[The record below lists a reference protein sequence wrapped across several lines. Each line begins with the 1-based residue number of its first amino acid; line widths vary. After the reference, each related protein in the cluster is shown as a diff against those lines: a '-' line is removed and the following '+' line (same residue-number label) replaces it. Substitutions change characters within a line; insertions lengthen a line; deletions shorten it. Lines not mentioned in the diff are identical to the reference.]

1 MSRRWIAVTALAAG
15 VAGLSGCIVVPTH
28 PGYGHGHYIDG
39 PRWRATPPPP
49 VYVTP
54 WPYYRDRHGRR
65 WERR

>member
-1 MSRRWIAVTALAAG
+1 MSRRWIPVLVLVASA
-15 VAGLSGCIVVPTH
+15 AGLSGCIVVPAH
-28 PGYGHGHYIDG
+28 PGHYGYGV
-39 PRWRATPPPP
+39 RVAPPP